1 VSSKKKMRVQ
11 MKKQAGS
18 LWRLPMLQP
27 VPGVCL
33 GWEDRL
39 VLGVGGQTGAWGGR
53 TDWCLGW
60 EDRLV
65 LGVGGQTGAWRAAAF
80 VPLFCETLQGLFFN
94 LSGFIGFVSVSERGS
109 NKSCM
114 SRLMRIVIQ
123 LRFTAYTKRRKL
135 GMCFLWEGGR
145 FWKEWWLPNA
155 R

>member
-1 VSSKKKMRVQ
+1 MEAAHAA
-11 MKKQAGS
+11 AGS
-18 LWRLPMLQP
+18 
-27 VPGVCL
+27 
-33 GWEDRL
+33 
-39 VLGVGGQTGAWGGR
+39 WG
-53 TDWCLGW
+53 L
-60 EDRLV
+60 